1 MAASPQRWPWMRILL
16 VLSLAFNLAI
26 IGLVAGHV
34 FGDGPD
40 RRSPDAGLWR
50 YGAAMP
56 EPHRRAMLRAMRE
69 DRPNWEG
76 ARTGLRESRARL
88 ADALVAEPFDPGA
101 VAAVLAAE
109 RALLGALA
117 ERGGAILVAAVE
129 RMTDEERRAYAAA
142 LMEERRRDGRPPR

>member
-1 MAASPQRWPWMRILL
+1 
-16 VLSLAFNLAI
+16 
-26 IGLVAGHV
+26 
-34 FGDGPD
+34 
-40 RRSPDAGLWR
+40 
-50 YGAAMP
+50 MP

-76 ARTGLRESRARL
+76 ARTGLRESRVRL
-88 ADALVAEPFDPGA
+88 AEALVAEPFDPTA

-129 RMTDEERRAYAAA
+129 RMTQEERRAYAAA